1 MAAGFHERKVNG
13 DICPMLK
20 NFELSEMNHL
30 PLANHSISVFSN
42 FKMSF
47 NGYFLQIMINRK
59 QVNKFLHDDPYL
71 RQCKFQFSFFVFLII
86 VII

>member
-30 PLANHSISVFSN
+30 SLANHSISAFSN

-47 NGYFLQIMINRK
+47 KGYFLQIMINRK
-59 QVNKFLHDDPYL
+59 QVNKFLHDDP
-71 RQCKFQFSFFVFLII
+71 I
-86 VII
+86 